1 MKTLYLDCFSGAAGD
16 MFVAAAL
23 DLGVDFAALEREL
36 AKLGLPQLSART
48 ERAVRSGI
56 AATRFIVEAPEE
68 HAHRHLKDIE
78 NILDASALAPSVV
91 EKAKKTFRVIAEA
104 EATVHGTTIDNI
116 HFHEVG
122 ALDTIADVVAA
133 AWCVEALGVERI
145 EASAINVG
153 SGFVDCAHGRMPVP
167 APAVLEILKGVPTYR
182 TDSNAELTTPTG
194 AALVKALAS
203 EIGGDPRHTPTK
215 VGYGAGARDL
225 DTPNVL
231 RAVLADRDDE
241 TTRDR
246 VVVLET
252 NVDDMNPQGVEA
264 LLERLFAEG
273 ALDVFTTPVSMKKG
287 RPGLLI
293 TVLAAPA
300 ERERMADVLFRNT
313 TTIGVRY
320 REERRRVLPR
330 RFETTIV
337 EGVEARV
344 KIAALP
350 EGGERVAPEYD
361 DAKKLADQLDLS
373 VAEAA
378 EAITRAYRDSKR

>member
-1 MKTLYLDCFSGAAGD
+1 
-16 MFVAAAL
+16 
-23 DLGVDFAALEREL
+23 VDFAALEREL
-36 AKLGLPQLSART
+36 EKLGLPQLSART

-68 HAHRHLKDIE
+68 HAHRRLKDIE

-104 EATVHGTTIDNI
+104 EAKAHGTTVDKI

-122 ALDTIADVVAA
+122 ALDTIADVVGA
-133 AWCVEALGVERI
+133 AWCVEALGVERV
-145 EASAINVG
+145 EASSINVG

-167 APAVLEILKGVPTYR
+167 APAVLEILKDVPIYR

-194 AALVKALAS
+194 AALLKALAS
-203 EIGGDPRHTPTK
+203 EIGGYPRHKPLK
-215 VGYGAGARDL
+215 IGYGAGARDL
-225 DTPNVL
+225 DAPNVL
-231 RAVLADRDDE
+231 RAVLAERDDE
-241 TTRDR
+241 PTRDR
-246 VVVLET
+246 VTVIET

-264 LLERLFAEG
+264 LVERLFAAG

-293 TVLAAPA
+293 TALAAPDD
-300 ERERMADVLFRNT
+300 RERASDVLVRNT
-313 TTIGVRY
+313 TTIGVRW
-320 REERRRVLPR
+320 REERRLVLPR
-330 RFETTIV
+330 RFETTNV

-344 KIAALP
+344 KIVELP
-350 EGGERVAPEYD
+350 EGGERAAPEYD
-361 DAKKLADQLDLS
+361 DAKKIADQLDLS

-378 EAITRAYRDSKR
+378 EKIMLAYREGSSNA